1 MIVGILI
8 ISVQENNQMLSDD
21 NVIFYYMYLATSG
34 SSTSICSSLSLD
46 LHKRL

>member
-1 MIVGILI
+1 MIVGMFI

-21 NVIFYYMYLATSG
+21 NVIYYYMYLGTSG
-34 SSTSICSSLSLD
+34 SSTSIRSSLSLD